1 MFSKI
6 LVYTYLITFV
16 IAKPQDPNSR
26 VHDHKLG
33 ENLVGL
39 DELTN
44 GQSSS
49 MTKQE
54 GTKLLADIVYRMD
67 LDKDGYITEEELRKW
82 LKHVA
87 SRYVEQDVQ
96 RTFDEHVREFK
107 TDYVTF
113 EQHKAKLLDDFDE
126 DDYEDDDFKTTI
138 ARDEKRLKM
147 ADKDGDGKL
156 TKEEFAAFLH
166 PEEFEEMR
174 DIVIDET
181 LEDLDTNRD
190 GKIDLDEYT
199 KDMWSD
205 DSPAPEWVKT
215 EQKQFREIRDK
226 DKDGYLDREE
236 IRAWLFPTDYDHIES
251 ELKHLMSEADD
262 DKDGKLSRDEILSH
276 YHVFVGSQVTD
287 FGQAL
292 YHDEL

>member
-174 DIVIDET
+174 DIVIDV
-181 LEDLDTNRD
+181 R
-190 GKIDLDEYT
+190 
-199 KDMWSD
+199 
-205 DSPAPEWVKT
+205 
-215 EQKQFREIRDK
+215 
-226 DKDGYLDREE
+226 
-236 IRAWLFPTDYDHIES
+236 
-251 ELKHLMSEADD
+251 
-262 DKDGKLSRDEILSH
+262 
-276 YHVFVGSQVTD
+276 
-287 FGQAL
+287 
-292 YHDEL
+292 